1 MTLDPANNQYTLQAH
16 DLAEQEKAFD
26 EFDTRA
32 KAITDSIAL
41 QGQVVR
47 KLQEYLEKQM
57 ILDFHFRGEQDIFE
71 AEYENLI
78 PKA

>member
-32 KAITDSIAL
+32 KTITDSIAL
-41 QGQVVR
+41 QGQVGL
-47 KLQEYLEKQM
+47 KLQEYL
-57 ILDFHFRGEQDIFE
+57 
-71 AEYENLI
+71 
-78 PKA
+78 